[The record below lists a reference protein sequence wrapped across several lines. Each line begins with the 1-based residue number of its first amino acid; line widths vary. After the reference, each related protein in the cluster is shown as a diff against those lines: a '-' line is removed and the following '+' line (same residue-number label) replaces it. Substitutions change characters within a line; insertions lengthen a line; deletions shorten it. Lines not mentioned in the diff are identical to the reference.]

1 MAKQT
6 FTMEAE
12 PLHVVCVPMIG
23 AVLFRLAGILK
34 CQLVCISFS
43 VISFANRTIDY
54 FCCPEAGFTCR
65 HNSLPD
71 TRRKRERDKPMT
83 MLIQIGLLILGFV
96 VLIKGAD
103 WLVSGASSLAKKHKV
118 SDLAIGLT
126 VVAFGT
132 SAPEMVVNVFA
143 SLQNHQEIVFGNI
156 IGSNNFNLF
165 IILGVAGLITPLVVQ
180 SSTVRREIPLS
191 FIAIILLFVLAND
204 FLLPDRHVL
213 SRIDGVIL
221 LAMFGLFLFY
231 VYRQLKADP
240 AEMEDYDLV
249 HSHGKIWLLILV
261 GLAGLVIGGRL
272 VVTSAIEM
280 ATAMGVSEKIIGLTI
295 VAAGTSLPELATS
308 VVAALKKNNDI
319 AVGNIIGSNI
329 FNIFLIL
336 GVSSLIRPLG
346 FDASFNT
353 DLYLL
358 GLGTIVLLL
367 FMFTGKKKK
376 LDRWEAALLLAVY
389 IVYMVKLVAG

>member
-1 MAKQT
+1 
-6 FTMEAE
+6 
-12 PLHVVCVPMIG
+12 
-23 AVLFRLAGILK
+23 
-34 CQLVCISFS
+34 
-43 VISFANRTIDY
+43 
-54 FCCPEAGFTCR
+54 
-65 HNSLPD
+65 
-71 TRRKRERDKPMT
+71 
-83 MLIQIGLLILGFV
+83 MLLQVGLLILGFV

-103 WLVSGASSLAKKHKV
+103 WLVNGASSLAKKHKV

-132 SAPEMVVNVFA
+132 SAPEMVVNIFA
-143 SLQNHQEIVFGNI
+143 AIQNHQEIVFGNI

-165 IILGVAGLITPLVVQ
+165 VILGIAGLITPLAVQ

-191 FIAIILLFVLAND
+191 FIAVFLLFFLAND

-213 SRIDGVIL
+213 SRFDGLIL

-231 VYRQLKADP
+231 VYRQLRADP
-240 AEMEDYDLV
+240 AETKDLDLV
-249 HSHGKIWLLILV
+249 HSHAKIWLLILA

-280 ATAMGVSEKIIGLTI
+280 ATALGVSEKVIGLTI

-336 GVSSLIRPLG
+336 GVSSLIRPLD
-346 FDASFNT
+346 FNVSFNT

-367 FMFTGKKKK
+367 FMFTGKKRK

-389 IVYMVKLVAG
+389 IVYMIKLVT